1 MKRWI
6 AFTLLVLAMNF
17 AWEMLQAN
25 WFSSMRGLPIL
36 RATLLCLRASAG
48 DLLITAVAFTIV
60 ALVARSPTW
69 PVGRRIFVPA
79 TIFLIVAMTIVIAYE
94 LFALSTAR
102 WKYDA
107 AMPKLF
113 GIGLL
118 PLMQWMVLPFVDVWT
133 FRLVCM
139 SISGQT

>member
-6 AFTLLVLAMNF
+6 TFTLLLFVMNF

-25 WFSSMRGLPIL
+25 LFSSMRGLPIL

-48 DLLITAVAFTIV
+48 DLLITAVAFTIA

-69 PVGRRIFVPA
+69 PVGRRIFIPA

-107 AMPKLF
+107 AMPTVF

-118 PLMQWMVLPFVDVWT
+118 PLMQWLVLPIVELWT
-133 FRLVCM
+133 FRVV
-139 SISGQT
+139 SKGA